1 MLNDQRVQV
10 VKDSGRVWN
19 QHRGYVT
26 MVDYAAMT
34 FESKGCFFFPYS
46 NGRENLVDVYVAH
59 WGAGKGKRSVRFD
72 KPVLMDRV
80 VINRSAKT
88 SAWSL
93 ATVGRPAGTWND
105 PQQTQESDF
114 SQLAMSVYKGCSY
127 IFPSDPNQNPRKKHH
142 HQSLSWLWITFIN
155 HC

>member
-1 MLNDQRVQV
+1 MT
-10 VKDSGRVWN
+10 
-19 QHRGYVT
+19 RGYRWWRTQDECETSTVDMWLWLT
-26 MVDYAAMT
+26 MRLWPLKARGVV
-34 FESKGCFFFPYS
+34 FFPYS